1 MIPLRPGRILE
12 RAPAPS
18 RPTAITAMPRLAPE
32 AAPAITPLDPA
43 QAPRDRR
50 TQNNRRQGDRREAQ
64 QTAFL
69 DTRSSSGRRRTPGRR
84 AEDQEVGVLYKR
96 ISIRA

>member
-1 MIPLRPGRILE
+1 
-12 RAPAPS
+12 
-18 RPTAITAMPRLAPE
+18 MPRLAPE
-32 AAPAITPLDPA
+32 AAPALMPLEAAP
-43 QAPRDRR
+43 APRDRR
-50 TQNNRRQGDRREAQ
+50 VLANRRQGDRREAQ

-84 AEDQEVGVLYKR
+84 AEDQDVGVLYKR